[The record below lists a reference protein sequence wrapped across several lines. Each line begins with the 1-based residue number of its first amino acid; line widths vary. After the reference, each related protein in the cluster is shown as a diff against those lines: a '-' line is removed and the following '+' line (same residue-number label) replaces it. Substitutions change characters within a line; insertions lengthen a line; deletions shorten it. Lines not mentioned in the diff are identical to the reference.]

1 MEEVFKTSFG
11 NQNLQT
17 PSLATIMTMNNLY
30 EQASKI
36 WFSYIESEK
45 KGTYAKIPAWE
56 FHSQLV
62 RKRHKWWN
70 RCTPK
75 YVRGFWEMGL
85 RQKFAKKIPIWWFFK
100 IQHTKSDRESL
111 KKFRMPLKNI
121 PYKVGIVHAKYC
133 WLIS

>member
-36 WFSYIESEK
+36 WFTYIESEK

-62 RKRHKWWN
+62 RKRPKWYTGVLPRN
-70 RCTPK
+70 TK
-75 YVRGFWEMGL
+75 GGFEKW
-85 RQKFAKKIPIWWFFK
+85 
-100 IQHTKSDRESL
+100 
-111 KKFRMPLKNI
+111 
-121 PYKVGIVHAKYC
+121 V
-133 WLIS
+133 

>member
-1 MEEVFKTSFG
+1 MVNAAARVWDLLYVSKKPALEEVFKISFG

-36 WFSYIESEK
+36 WFTYMESEK

-62 RKRHKWWN
+62 RK
-70 RCTPK
+70 
-75 YVRGFWEMGL
+75 
-85 RQKFAKKIPIWWFFK
+85 
-100 IQHTKSDRESL
+100 
-111 KKFRMPLKNI
+111 
-121 PYKVGIVHAKYC
+121 
-133 WLIS
+133 